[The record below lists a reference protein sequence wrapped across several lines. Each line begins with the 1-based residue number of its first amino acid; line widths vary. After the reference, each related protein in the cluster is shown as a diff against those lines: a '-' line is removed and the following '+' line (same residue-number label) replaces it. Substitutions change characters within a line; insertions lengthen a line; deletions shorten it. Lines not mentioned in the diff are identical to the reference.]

1 MKPSAQP
8 SDIHHTRSAKGKAGS
23 SVKLFLVMWIVL
35 IALGVVGTYYYSNHL
50 QKQMLN
56 QIQAHNQQQIAALKA
71 DYENQLTTISKEVAD
86 LQGQVQSFNELLT
99 FTKDNASDKTD
110 NSNKLYTQLSEV
122 KKQLETLQKKMD
134 LLK

>member
-1 MKPSAQP
+1 MKPSAPP

-35 IALGVVGTYYYSNHL
+35 IALGVLGAYYYSNHL
-50 QKQMLN
+50 QQQMITQL
-56 QIQAHNQQQIAALKA
+56 QTHNQQQIATLKA
-71 DYENQLTTISKEVAD
+71 DYEKQLTTISQEISD

-99 FTKDNASDKTD
+99 FTKDNANDKTD